1 MDHFY
6 QQKLIN
12 EKNEL
17 QRQVTK
23 ANKQIAQLSEQV
35 KQYETL
41 LASLDEGMIPS
52 QIRLRG
58 GPIDQAGVHE
68 RSFATQADAQDR
80 KLTSGEQLALVRHA
94 QNDSK
99 ANQRI
104 ARSKPQ
110 PPKSKELGDNTSL
123 KSKQLG
129 EMRVVDSLMSGGIR
143 SAAKAVASNIRQRG
157 VLGGLGVNPSKGFVN
172 KLRKTKGVPIVTG
185 ETGEP
190 VAAGR
195 FSGLGKALSGA
206 PQLSAPER
214 AANRVITG
222 TAEPNVVSGPMGSAN
237 VQKVKP
243 DLTVIKKPLNP
254 YYGS

>member
-23 ANKQIAQLSEQV
+23 ANKQIVQLSEQA

-58 GPIDQAGVHE
+58 GAIDQAGDHE
-68 RSFATQADAQDR
+68 RSFVKQAHAQGR
-80 KLTSGEQLALVRHA
+80 KLTSSEQLALVRHA

-104 ARSKPQ
+104 ARGKPQ
-110 PPKSKELGDNTSL
+110 PPKSE
-123 KSKQLG
+123 
-129 EMRVVDSLMSGGIR
+129 
-143 SAAKAVASNIRQRG
+143 
-157 VLGGLGVNPSKGFVN
+157 
-172 KLRKTKGVPIVTG
+172 
-185 ETGEP
+185 EP
-190 VAAGR
+190 EGQ
-195 FSGLGKALSGA
+195 
-206 PQLSAPER
+206 QLS
-214 AANRVITG
+214 
-222 TAEPNVVSGPMGSAN
+222 
-237 VQKVKP
+237 
-243 DLTVIKKPLNP
+243 
-254 YYGS
+254 